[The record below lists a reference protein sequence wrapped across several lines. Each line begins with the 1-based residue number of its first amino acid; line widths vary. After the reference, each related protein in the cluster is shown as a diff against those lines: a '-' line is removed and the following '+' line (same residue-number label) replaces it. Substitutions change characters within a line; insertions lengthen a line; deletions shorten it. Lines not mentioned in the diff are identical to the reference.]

1 MYDSLLD
8 ELEDDVVARPREVEE
23 LGDKASDAE
32 EADAILDHDDD
43 SNGSNQNDDD
53 LDAGDDVKAVRSET
67 SADES
72 ENDADDA
79 LTEQVENWSDDPVRM
94 YLTQMGEIPLLTRA
108 QEIYLARQIETTRAQ
123 FRAKLLECE
132 YVCLNAYKVLARV
145 HRGELP
151 FDRTVQVSVTDRLEK
166 EQILGRLP
174 HNLRTLEVLI
184 RQNRADY
191 RIALSKKARVTDRRK
206 AWASLGRRRKRCVR
220 LIEELGL
227 RTQRVEAM
235 IPTLNGF
242 VKRLRELKTK
252 IDAHK
257 RTKQSPASRQPL
269 VDEYRAILT
278 ACHETPRSLKRR
290 MNEINEIFARYQKAK
305 RGLSEGNLRLVV
317 SIAKKYRNRGLS
329 FLDLIQEGNAGLMRA
344 VDKFEY
350 RRGFKFCTYATWW
363 IRQAITR
370 AVADQSRTIRI
381 PVHMVETMSRVRNV
395 ARQLL
400 QELGRE
406 PTIEETARR
415 ADVTVE
421 EARRVLTMS
430 RFPISLDRPVGNSE
444 DSQFGD
450 LLPDGTAES
459 PQIGA
464 TQEMLRDRITN
475 VLKSLSYRE
484 REIIKL
490 RYGLGDGYSYTL
502 EEVGHI
508 FKVTRER
515 IRQIEAKAVR
525 KLQQPSRSQD
535 LVGFLD

>member
-1 MYDSLLD
+1 MYES
-8 ELEDDVVARPREVEE
+8 
-23 LGDKASDAE
+23 
-32 EADAILDHDDD
+32 ILDHELEEDSTAADVEKELGAKSSDEATEDDD
-43 SNGSNQNDDD
+43 SNNLSIDLTTASKDAVD
-53 LDAGDDVKAVRSET
+53 LDEEGTVDL
-67 SADES
+67 ES
-72 ENDADDA
+72 
-79 LTEQVENWSDDPVRM
+79 WSDDPVRM
-94 YLTQMGEIPLLTRA
+94 YLTQMGEIPLLTR
-108 QEIYLARQIETTRAQ
+108 QEEINLARRIETTRTA
-123 FRAKLLECE
+123 FRRRLLACD
-132 YVCLNAYKVLARV
+132 YVIRAAYKILNRV

-174 HNLRTLEVLI
+174 HNLRTLETLLERNQEDYQIATSKSVKMAQ
-184 RQNRADY
+184 RRSAWNRLAH
-191 RIALSKKARVTDRRK
+191 
-206 AWASLGRRRKRCVR
+206 RRRRAVM

-227 RTQRVEAM
+227 RTQRIEPMISAVEDFSERV
-235 IPTLNGF
+235 T
-242 VKRLRELKTK
+242 ELQ
-252 IDAHK
+252 
-257 RTKQSPASRQPL
+257 KQLKQMKKGRASLSDRKPL
-269 VDEYRAILT
+269 LVEYRNILRIT
-278 ACHETPRSLKRR
+278 QETPTSLRNR
-290 MNEINEIFARYQKAK
+290 VAFLRDTYSRYQRAK

-395 ARQLL
+395 SRALL
-400 QELGRE
+400 QRLGRE
-406 PTIEETARR
+406 PTIEETAR
-415 ADVTVE
+415 AAECTVD
-421 EARRVLTMS
+421 EARRVLAMS
-430 RFPISLDRPVGNSE
+430 RYPISLDRPVGNSE
-444 DSQFGD
+444 DSHFGD
-450 LLPDGTAES
+450 LLPDSGAES
-459 PQIGA
+459 PATGA
-464 TQEMLRDRITN
+464 AHEMLRTRITQ
-475 VLKSLSYRE
+475 VLKTLSYRE

-525 KLQQPSRSQD
+525 KLQQPSRSQE
-535 LVGFLD
+535 LSGFLD